1 MPIRSLAL
9 RALLTTALVPVANIA
24 MAQEDALKLPT
35 LSVTGAA
42 RTELAPESPRNA
54 FRTPSSSSG
63 HAQVITREEIEQ
75 LRPRDVFDLLNN
87 ATGVI
92 ATQSGRKGFS
102 GLTIRGDSNFRWI
115 VDGAYLQPTMAA
127 RIMRNLPVAM
137 IEEVKVVR
145 GASALT
151 MGPMTGSASPG
162 GAPVDGFIVIRTRKP
177 AAREGQGPE
186 LQARVALETQGTA
199 QTSLWGGQHY
209 KSGEAEGY
217 VAGLVSYAGTDG
229 PDEKL
234 DNGAAY
240 NAARNGF
247 SGLVKGGF
255 VAAGWLV
262 DLTAYSDIGTFEIPN
277 ANSHG
282 PGQGS
287 WRMDPSRS
295 NLVVINGSKAW
306 TENHTTLFNLSRVES
321 RQKFWT
327 ANSAAGP
334 YSWVQ
339 NDNYTTHLNLR
350 HNIDF
355 HNTRLMLGGD
365 YFYWNTPKGQQY
377 YEGIP
382 REEVTRGAFA
392 QIEQGLFDNRVT
404 LDAAVRVDQVDV
416 LRGLDYFTGGAQPYG
431 GVNSPLRITNRELPV
446 AKFYSLG
453 AAWKFIDGW
462 KATLRYGESAQATDG
477 LNPRP
482 GVTLEDDRQRKWEA
496 GVEGSLARWFNPALN
511 YFYRA
516 VENEKTLSGYT
527 YRANNGS
534 SQVCRTGTVP
544 TSGALAPRSTSSLT
558 PCYAQNDTTRAGF
571 ELSVS
576 GAFAQRSS
584 YRASWTHF
592 TGLENAAAITP
603 RNIAEFSI
611 SHGIGEVTLT
621 GAVKHVAAYKGS
633 ASDAQAW
640 LGGYTRFD
648 VGVGYDFEVGGA
660 DVRTTVYARN
670 LTDQRYETTNGIQDV
685 GRIVGLEAL
694 ARF

>member
-1 MPIRSLAL
+1 MSVRSLHLAV
-9 RALLTTALVPVANIA
+9 LLTTALIPLAQSAAAADDPVN
-24 MAQEDALKLPT
+24 LPT
-35 LSVTGAA
+35 LSVTGTQ
-42 RTELAPESPRNA
+42 RQELAPESPRNP
-54 FRTPSSSSG
+54 FRTPASSSG

-75 LRPRDVFDLLNN
+75 LRPRDVFDLLNS

-92 ATQSGRKGFS
+92 ATQSSRKGFS

-115 VDGAYLQPTMAA
+115 VDGAYLQPTMAS
-127 RIMRNLPVAM
+127 RIMRNLPVSM

-151 MGPMTGSASPG
+151 MGPMVGSASPG

-177 AAREGQGPE
+177 AAREA
-186 LQARVALETQGTA
+186 QARVAFETQGTA
-199 QTSLWGGQHY
+199 QTSLWGGDVF
-209 KSGEAEGY
+209 KSGELQGY
-217 VAGLVSYAGTDG
+217 VAGAASYAGTDG
-229 PDEKL
+229 PSEAL

-240 NAARNGF
+240 NAGRRGF
-247 SGLVKGGF
+247 SGMVKSGF
-255 VAAGWLV
+255 VADGWLV

-282 PGQGS
+282 AGQGS

-295 NLVVINGSKAW
+295 NLLVVSGSKAW
-306 TENHTTLFNLSRVES
+306 SEHQTTLFNVSRVES

-334 YSWVQ
+334 YSSVQ

-350 HNIDF
+350 HNIDIE
-355 HNTRLMLGGD
+355 NTRLMLGGD
-365 YFYWNTPKGQQY
+365 YFYWNAPKGQQY

-382 REEVTRGAFA
+382 REERTRGAFA
-392 QIEQGLFDNRVT
+392 QIEQGLFDNKVT
-404 LDAAVRVDQVDV
+404 LDAAYRIDQVDV
-416 LRGLDYFTGGAQPYG
+416 LRGLDYYTGGAQPYG
-431 GVNSPLRITNRELPV
+431 GVNSPLRTTNKSLPI
-446 AKFYSLG
+446 AKFYSVG
-453 AAWKFIDGW
+453 GAWKFIDDW
-462 KATLRYGESAQATDG
+462 KLTLRYGESVQATDG

-482 GVTLEDDRQRKWEA
+482 GLTLEDDRQRKLEA
-496 GVEGSLARWFNPALN
+496 GVEGRVERWLSPALN
-511 YFYRA
+511 FFHRM

-527 YRANNGS
+527 YQANNGS

-558 PCYAQNDTTRAGF
+558 PCYGQADTTRSGV
-571 ELSVS
+571 ELSAA
-576 GAFAQRSS
+576 GAFGQRSS
-584 YRASWTHF
+584 YRVSWTHF
-592 TGLENAAAITP
+592 TGLKNAAEITP

-621 GAVKHVAAYKGS
+621 GAVKHVASYKGS
-633 ASDAQAW
+633 ATDAQAW

-648 VGVGYDFEVGGA
+648 VGAGYDFELGGA
-660 DVRTTVYARN
+660 DVRTTIYARN
-670 LTDQRYETTNGIQDV
+670 LTDQRYETTNGVQDV
-685 GRIVGLEAL
+685 GRVIGVEAL